1 MFELG
6 QPGEPAGIG
15 VLLMGAKQTGVT
27 PAGLGPAAMYSL
39 SWLGTLPLRVL
50 SGSLVKTTVPSPGW
64 RGSPFPPQIGG
75 GVEPGAAPAEAV
87 IVRAAD
93 DVARVGRI
101 DGDARLVLG
110 EAAVVEVQ
118 TDVVPLAAQPL
129 DRVLVALI
137 QRPRPVAWDAGLGTL

>member
-15 VLLMGAKQTGVT
+15 VLLMGAKQPAVT

-64 RGSPFPPQIGG
+64 RGSPFPPQT
-75 GVEPGAAPAEAV
+75 AV
-87 IVRAAD
+87 AS
-93 DVARVGRI
+93 
-101 DGDARLVLG
+101 
-110 EAAVVEVQ
+110 
-118 TDVVPLAAQPL
+118 VVPKEMQGRVQVKPPL
-129 DRVLVALI
+129 VERATKMPLVSLVRSKWRSA
-137 QRPRPVAWDAGLGTL
+137 